1 MRRSKLGEWGS
12 VGGNLSCRSVWEG
25 VWEGFVAEKY
35 GCSLRTEG
43 VVTAREIWQEVR

>member
-12 VGGNLSCRSVWEG
+12 VGGNLSCRS